1 MNDCPIVLLTS
12 PSNAKA
18 NGRRGEA
25 VDIGGTST
33 AAMRISARVT
43 VFYGSVVIKPFSIEF
58 AFYCLESHS
67 DKKVRS

>member
-25 VDIGGTST
+25 VDIGGTSA
-33 AAMRISARVT
+33 AAMGISVRVP
-43 VFYGSVVIKPFSIEF
+43 VFYGSIAIKPFSIEF
-58 AFYCLESHS
+58 TFYCLKSHS
-67 DKKVRS
+67 DNKVRS